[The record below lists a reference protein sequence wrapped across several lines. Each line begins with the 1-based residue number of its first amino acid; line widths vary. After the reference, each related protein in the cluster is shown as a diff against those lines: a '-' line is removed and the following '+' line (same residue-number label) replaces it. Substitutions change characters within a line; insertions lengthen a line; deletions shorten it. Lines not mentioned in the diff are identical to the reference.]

1 MSGFLLLVAALPAA
15 IVAYVLFHALH
26 YLYRDLTFSLA
37 HIGAPKSA
45 SWLLG
50 NFGEMMA
57 DPERTE
63 KWRREFGANF
73 TFKTLFGVRE
83 LHTSDTRAIAHVF
96 ANASVYQKSPITLA
110 NMKRLLGTG
119 LLSIELDE
127 HKRQRRIL
135 TQAFGPAQI
144 RLFTETFYQKAAQL
158 RDIWAGELSENE
170 AAGRDTTIDVF
181 AWLRKMTLD
190 VIGEAGFDYQFHS
203 LSRDQNAETA
213 KSDELEDL
221 FTEVLHS
228 PKAPRNV
235 MFRLAQNIY
244 PVLRLIPLPG
254 TRVLH
259 ALRMK
264 MDGIGFQILA
274 RSKAAVVRGAN
285 LGSKAGE
292 KSETNGSGNIGR
304 GEGRDL
310 LSILLKANMSP
321 DIKESQRMTDMEAI
335 GQIPT
340 FLFAG
345 HETTSSAVSWSLH
358 ALSVN
363 TAAQTKLRGEI
374 LALAAR
380 TPHPTLDEL
389 TALPYMEC
397 VIRETLRLHPP
408 AVAAQ
413 RMAMQDDVLPLG
425 KTYLDRWGKEYDSM
439 PLKKGQLIHIPIRAV
454 NTDKEI
460 WGSDAEEFRPERW
473 TPGSPLPPA
482 VAGIP
487 GVYANLLT
495 FLGGPHSCIGY
506 RFSIAEFRV
515 TLFTLLCAFEFAAV
529 EEIGGTS
536 TGLQKPMVKRQP
548 ERGSCL
554 PLGVKAYVA

>member
-1 MSGFLLLVAALPAA
+1 MASLPSFLQCVSILLTTFLCYAL
-15 IVAYVLFHALH
+15 VHALH
-26 YLYRDLTFSLA
+26 YLYKDLTFSLR

-45 SWLLG
+45 SLLLG

-96 ANASVYQKSPITLA
+96 ANGAIYQKSPITLA
-110 NMKRLLGTG
+110 NMQRLLGTG
-119 LLSIELDE
+119 LLSIELEE

-144 RLFTETFYQKAAQL
+144 RLFTDTFLQKATQL
-158 RDIWAGELSENE
+158 RDIWATQLSE
-170 AAGRDTTIDVF
+170 AGTGGTTTIDVF
-181 AWLRKMTLD
+181 AWLRRMTLD

-203 LSRDQNAETA
+203 LERQGQTKAG
-213 KSDELEDL
+213 SDELEDL

-244 PVLRLIPLPG
+244 PVLQLIPLPG
-254 TRVLH
+254 TRVLA
-259 ALRMK
+259 ALRAN
-264 MDGIGFQILA
+264 MDAIGFQILA
-274 RSKAAVVRGAN
+274 RSKAAVQGTA
-285 LGSKAGE
+285 GSKKHQLGE
-292 KSETNGSGNIGR
+292 Q
-304 GEGRDL
+304 RDL
-310 LSILLKANMSP
+310 LSILLKANLSP

-363 TAAQTKLRGEI
+363 TRAQSKLRTEL
-374 LALAAR
+374 LALGAN
-380 TPHPTLDEL
+380 PTMEEL
-389 TALPYMEC
+389 NALPYLEA
-397 VIRETLRLHPP
+397 VVRETLRLHPP

-425 KTYLDRWGKEYDSM
+425 KVYVDAQGREYDSL
-439 PLKKGQLIHIPIRAV
+439 PLRKGQLIHIPIRAV

-460 WGSDAEEFRPERW
+460 WGADAEEFRPERW
-473 TPGSPLPPA
+473 EDIPA
-482 VAGIP
+482 AVSSIP

-495 FLGGPHSCIGY
+495 FLGGPHSCIGF
-506 RFSIAEFRV
+506 RFSLAEFKA
-515 TLFTLLCAFEFAAV
+515 TLFTLLRAFEFSNI
-529 EEIGGTS
+529 EDIGGTS
-536 TGLQKPMVKRQP
+536 TGLQKPMVRTQP

-554 PLGVKAYVA
+554 PLGVKAYCA